1 MVHKDHVNLITD
13 GIGKSGGVWADLGS
27 GSGAFTLALR
37 DVAGEAVKI
46 FSVDQDRHGLEEQ
59 KQKFA
64 QMFPGTD
71 ITYLTQS
78 FVDPIVLPQL
88 DGIIMANSLHYV
100 AEQSA
105 LLRSIGKYL
114 KPHGK
119 LVLIEY
125 NDETGNQWVP
135 YPVSYE
141 RFIALASKSGFG
153 PPKLLGKIPSQFLK
167 EIYSA
172 FTTKLS

>member
-1 MVHKDHVNLITD
+1 MVHKDHVNLIID

-46 FSVDQDRHGLEEQ
+46 YSVDQDRHSLEEQ
-59 KQKFA
+59 KQRFS

-71 ITYLTQS
+71 ITYVVQS
-78 FVDPIVLPQL
+78 FVDPIDLPLL

-100 AEQSA
+100 EEQSA
-105 LLRSIGKYL
+105 LLKSIRKYL

-125 NDETGNQWVP
+125 NDDMGNQWVP
-135 YPVSYE
+135 YPVDYE
-141 RFIALASKSGFG
+141 KFITLASQSGFE

-172 FTTKLS
+172 VTLRLS